1 MGLITLFHALAF
13 YTQKNYTCWK
23 LYVELVQICLR
34 NLRHDIFKCEMNPI
48 VFCVPP
54 GPKRIKI
61 MVHFGKVLMVF
72 LVAAKLE
79 MPVVGP

>member
-1 MGLITLFHALAF
+1 MLL
-13 YTQKNYTCWK
+13 
-23 LYVELVQICLR
+23 ELVQIHLR
-34 NLRHDIFKCEMNPI
+34 NLRHDIFKCEMNTR
-48 VFCVPP
+48 VFYVLP

-72 LVAAKLE
+72 LVAVKLE

>member
-1 MGLITLFHALAF
+1 MLEIVPMLL
-13 YTQKNYTCWK
+13 
-23 LYVELVQICLR
+23 ELVQIRLR

>member
-1 MGLITLFHALAF
+1 M
-13 YTQKNYTCWK
+13 
-23 LYVELVQICLR
+23 R